1 MCFEYKFG
9 SSLAFPYYFMVVLYS
24 CWNGLADL
32 TGQPKLLNQH
42 VQTYIVHTCTCTLVV
57 WAQIIGTHPT
67 LYSPS
72 VRCSCGNMYRH
83 SVPLCPFLIVYNPLN
98 IEDHSMATNVPR
110 PPFQSSN
117 CLWHFMQKNHHLVS
131 PLLLNRLS
139 THTHASD
146 NRDVSNTWPA
156 ITWWASVEHRYK
168 HHSFLSQTGL
178 LHVQLQI
185 IKNTNL
191 VVVANLIFIWAQML
205 TCVRVFAYQATDQ
218 CCSQLCWSYLHR

>member
-9 SSLAFPYYFMVVLYS
+9 SSLAFSYYFMVVLYS

-32 TGQPKLLNQH
+32 TGQPKLLNRH
-42 VQTYIVHTCTCTLVV
+42 VQTYIVHAHAHL
-57 WAQIIGTHPT
+57 
-67 LYSPS
+67 
-72 VRCSCGNMYRH
+72 SCGRKLLAPIWH
-83 SVPLCPFLIVYNPLN
+83 CTVQASDAAVATRTDIQFPLCPFLMVYNPLN

-156 ITWWASVEHRYK
+156 ITWWAGVEHRYK
-168 HHSFLSQTGL
+168 HHSFLSQTGSCM
-178 LHVQLQI
+178 
-185 IKNTNL
+185 
-191 VVVANLIFIWAQML
+191 FS
-205 TCVRVFAYQATDQ
+205 CR
-218 CCSQLCWSYLHR
+218 